1 MYALCGIEAT
11 VVAAAAIIAFF
22 VRFPTE
28 VAAQNLTEFWWVI
41 PLSVGL
47 RVALFWM
54 FGLYGWVWYYMGVR
68 EVLDIAA
75 AVSAGSVAL
84 AAVALAVTRL
94 AFPETLLVVDW
105 LIVMALVSGERLSI
119 RLWRE
124 HNARQSSLVLSE
136 TKKRLLVVGAG
147 DAAEII
153 TREIGNRP
161 SLGYQ
166 LVGYADDDSRKL
178 GQTVH
183 GVTVLGTTGDIPALV
198 SKHNVNEI
206 IIAIPSASGQSMRRI
221 VEQCE
226 QALVKFKTLPALH
239 EIIDGEMTFSR
250 IREVEVEDLLRR
262 EPYRPDLNGIGSY
275 IKGSRILVT
284 GAAGSIG
291 SELCRQIA
299 TFDPAL
305 LIMFDIGENGLHEL
319 ELEMNQQLPNLKMA
333 TVIGNVRSK
342 EKADAMMDLY
352 HPDIIFHAAA
362 HKHVPMMEKNA
373 DEAVLN
379 NILGTKVWIEAAD
392 RHGVKRFVFVS
403 TDKAV
408 NPTSVMGA
416 TKRVAGM
423 MVQCKSRESATKF
436 VVVRFGNVL
445 GSNGSVVPLF
455 KKQIARGGPVTVT
468 HPDMVRYFMT
478 IGEAARLIIEAGSL
492 GDGGEVFVLDMG
504 QPVKIMD
511 LARDMIKLSGL
522 KEGEDIRIEFIGIR
536 PGEKLYEEPLTQIE
550 GTTATRH
557 QGIFL
562 AKMEEVDKEN
572 LAQGIEELERLAW
585 NRDVQAIKEKL
596 KELVPS
602 YQPDG
607 HQC

>member
-124 HNARQSSLVLSE
+124 HNARHSSLVLSE

-239 EIIDGEMTFSR
+239 EIIDGQMTFSR

-478 IGEAARLIIEAGSL
+478 IGEAARLIIQAGAL

>member
-1 MYALCGIEAT
+1 MYALCGIEAV
-11 VVAAAAIIAFF
+11 VVAAAAVIAFF

-28 VAAQNLTEFWWVI
+28 VAAQNLADFWWLI

-47 RVALFWM
+47 RIALFWM
-54 FGLYGWVWYYMGVR
+54 FGLYGWVWYFMGVR
-68 EVLDIAA
+68 EVLSIAA

-84 AAVALAVTRL
+84 VAIALAITRF
-94 AFPETLLVVDW
+94 AFPETLLIVEW
-105 LIVMALVSGERLSI
+105 LIVMALVCGERLSI

-124 HNARQSSLVLSE
+124 HNARQASLVERE

-183 GVTVLGTTGDIPALV
+183 GVTVLGTTQDIPDLV

-206 IIAIPSASGQSMRRI
+206 IIAIPSASGQSMRSI
-221 VEQCE
+221 VDQCE
-226 QALVKFKTLPALH
+226 RALVKFKTLPALH
-239 EIIDGEMTFSR
+239 EMIDGRMTFSR

-299 TFDPAL
+299 TFDPAQ
-305 LIMFDIGENGLHEL
+305 LIMFDINENGLHEL
-319 ELEMNQQLPNLKMA
+319 ELEMNQQLPNLEMA
-333 TVIGNVRSK
+333 TVIGNVRSR
-342 EKADAMMDLY
+342 EKADAMMGLY

-362 HKHVPMMEKNA
+362 HKHVPMMEKNP

-379 NILGTKVWIEAAD
+379 NILGTKVWVEAAD
-392 RHGVKRFVFVS
+392 RHGVERFVFVS

-423 MVQCKSRESATKF
+423 MVQCKSRESRTKF

-478 IGEAARLIIEAGSL
+478 IGEAARLIIEAGAL

-557 QGIFL
+557 EGIFL
-562 AKMEEVDKEN
+562 AKMEEVDKEK
-572 LAQGIEELERLAW
+572 LGRGVEDLEKLAW
-585 NRDVQAIKEKL
+585 NGDIQAIKEKL
-596 KELVPS
+596 KDLVPS
-602 YQPDG
+602 YQPNG
-607 HQC
+607 HQS

>member
-1 MYALCGIEAT
+1 
-11 VVAAAAIIAFF
+11 
-22 VRFPTE
+22 
-28 VAAQNLTEFWWVI
+28 
-41 PLSVGL
+41 
-47 RVALFWM
+47 
-54 FGLYGWVWYYMGVR
+54 
-68 EVLDIAA
+68 
-75 AVSAGSVAL
+75 
-84 AAVALAVTRL
+84 
-94 AFPETLLVVDW
+94 
-105 LIVMALVSGERLSI
+105 
-119 RLWRE
+119 
-124 HNARQSSLVLSE
+124 
-136 TKKRLLVVGAG
+136 
-147 DAAEII
+147 
-153 TREIGNRP
+153 
-161 SLGYQ
+161 
-166 LVGYADDDSRKL
+166 
-178 GQTVH
+178 
-183 GVTVLGTTGDIPALV
+183 
-198 SKHNVNEI
+198 VNEI

-221 VEQCE
+221 VDQCE

-333 TVIGNVRSK
+333 TVIGNVRSQ

-478 IGEAARLIIEAGSL
+478 IGEAARLIIEAGAL

-562 AKMEEVDKEN
+562 AQMEEVDKES
-572 LAQGIEELERLAW
+572 LGRGIEELERLAW